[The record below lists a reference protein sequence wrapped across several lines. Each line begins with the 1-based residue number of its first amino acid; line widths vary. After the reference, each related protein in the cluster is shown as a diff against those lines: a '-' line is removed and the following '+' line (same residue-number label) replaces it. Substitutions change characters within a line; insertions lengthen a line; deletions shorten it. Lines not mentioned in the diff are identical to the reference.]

1 MQLLDQFNDTSPPF
15 IGPIATVTINI
26 LPNDS
31 PQGEFV
37 LEQSALSL
45 PEGSTN
51 HTLRVLRQAGAF
63 GEVSVSV
70 FPLLTTATI
79 NMDFA
84 FQTTVRSGNDECIQY
99 IGTYI
104 MYVHTYMYIQYT

>member
-1 MQLLDQFNDTSPPF
+1 MQLLDVFNNTSPPF
-15 IGPIATVTINI
+15 IGPVSTVTINI

-37 LEQSALSL
+37 LEQSTLSL

-51 HTLRVLRQAGAF
+51 HTLRVLREAGAF

-70 FPLLTTATI
+70 FALLTSATI
-79 NMDFA
+79 DLDFS
-84 FQTTVRSGNDECIQY
+84 FQTIVRSGIDACIRMY
-99 IGTYI
+99 IHAYSTYI
-104 MYVHTYMYIQYT
+104 HSYDS